1 MIDVAFSLIDHDG
14 RAVTPAS
21 YRGRWLLIFFGF
33 THCKVVCP
41 RNLSKLTDVLAM
53 LGDGAERIVPLY
65 ISVDPARDTP
75 ERMKSWLGE
84 HYPRFTGLTGDQIAI
99 DAARAAFHV
108 FAQRRDLSAGYEVPH
123 SAITYLV
130 GADGH
135 FRAHFNEVLS
145 ADAIAGRVAKQLQ
158 QYSDNIDRQASV

>member
-1 MIDVAFSLIDHDG
+1 MIEVSFALTDHDG

-41 RNLSKLTDVLAM
+41 RNLSKLSTVLAM
-53 LGDGAERIVPLY
+53 LGDAADEIVPLY

-84 HYPRFTGLTGDQIAI
+84 HYPRFTGLTGHQTAV

-108 FAQRRDLSAGYEVPH
+108 FAQRRDGIEGYDVPH

-130 GADGH
+130 GPDGD
-135 FRAHFNEVLS
+135 FRTHFNEAVS
-145 ADAIAGRVAKQLQ
+145 ADIIAARIAEHHAKGK
-158 QYSDNIDRQASV
+158 